1 MTTGVSDL
9 VSRYGLEAMG
19 LAYAVVGDMVGFKSV
34 DRPYSNRE
42 SDDWDTRIAAVLMK
56 EDRCWYSSLTAR
68 ELEEREADVA
78 EVSAPT
84 ADTHYRDF
92 LVSAAACLRD
102 PDFARYYREI

>member
-1 MTTGVSDL
+1 VTTGVSDL

-56 EDRCWYSSLTAR
+56 EDRCWYSSDRAGAGGTRSLRRRSFRSYCRYALPGLSGFR
-68 ELEEREADVA
+68 RGL
-78 EVSAPT
+78 SAGPG
-84 ADTHYRDF
+84 F
-92 LVSAAACLRD
+92 CPVL
-102 PDFARYYREI
+102 P

>member
-68 ELEEREADVA
+68 DLERTVA
-78 EVSAPT
+78 ATGASLGDHA
-84 ADTHYRDF
+84 RDF
-92 LVSAAACLRD
+92 VVDASRCLHD
-102 PDFARYYREI
+102 PDFVGYYREI